1 MENKENEKPITLSD
15 LGKFT
20 EEVLLPA
27 VDGIIEKR
35 ISGLEDRIS
44 GLEDRISGLEDR
56 IIRLEDRIIRLENK
70 IGRLEEEMAEVRDD
84 ISKMKNDILN
94 GQDSLAKLIE
104 DKREN
109 EAMDTSIR
117 QRFEEK
123 FEDYGERIKVV
134 EEKVGISV

>member
-1 MENKENEKPITLSD
+1 MGKPITLND

-27 VDGIIEKR
+27 VEGIIDK
-35 ISGLEDRIS
+35 RIS

-56 IIRLEDRIIRLENK
+56 IIRLENRM
-70 IGRLEEEMAEVRDD
+70 GRLEEEMAEMRGD

-94 GQDSLAKLIE
+94 GQDALAKLIE
-104 DKREN
+104 DKRED

-117 QRFEEK
+117 RRFEEK
-123 FEDYGERIKVV
+123 LEDYKGRIKMV
-134 EEKVGISV
+134 EEKIGISV

>member
-27 VDGIIEKR
+27 VEGIIDKR
-35 ISGLEDRIS
+35 ISGLEERMSGLEDRIS
-44 GLEDRISGLEDR
+44 GLEKKVGGLEDR
-56 IIRLEDRIIRLENK
+56 IIRLENGMNGLK
-70 IGRLEEEMAEVRDD
+70 EEMAEVRDD

-94 GQDSLAKLIE
+94 GQDALAKLIE

-109 EAMDTSIR
+109 EVMDTSLR
-117 QRFEEK
+117 RRCEEK
-123 FEDYGERIKVV
+123 FGDYGERIRVV
-134 EEKVGISV
+134 EEKVGILA